1 MDIKGYRK
9 RGKRTYR
16 INLLFTGEEQ
26 LKLAAEIHHL
36 SKGYPGGFNGLVR
49 GLCKEAV
56 ETFNAERDLQE
67 SKHADAQVQVQPV
80 PSRTINTGI

>member
-26 LKLAAEIHHL
+26 LKLAAEIHNL

-49 GLCKEAV
+49 SLCKEAV

-67 SKHADAQVQVQPV
+67 SKHADTQVPVQSV
-80 PSRTINTGI
+80 PSTANSKGI